1 MRMYTYKKVSKT
13 NQRDLY
19 IHLQWVLA
27 MLYTCFSSNLVRLV
41 LQYSD
46 SMLLYYMACIQLTH
60 ARYSVSHDKHAR
72 VADVQICMMEDYRFG
87 FCIMLPMRTASNT
100 SWLHSTYGLSS
111 SSSIPIFIH
120 FSRIICC
127 GQIEAQKNIHS

>member
-41 LQYSD
+41 LQYS
-46 SMLLYYMACIQLTH
+46 
-60 ARYSVSHDKHAR
+60 
-72 VADVQICMMEDYRFG
+72 
-87 FCIMLPMRTASNT
+87 
-100 SWLHSTYGLSS
+100 
-111 SSSIPIFIH
+111 
-120 FSRIICC
+120 
-127 GQIEAQKNIHS
+127 